1 MCKRCLN
8 PKVGKMVLW
17 DMSSSSWSA
26 CFPSSVAIPCLNNL
40 SVESCVQLRLGNNPS
55 CTVKRSVTFRDLGR
69 GREGWMDGAQGNLCA
84 VKLFCV
90 ILWWWIHVT
99 VCLSKPTECSTPS
112 VNPNVNYGL
121 WVTCQWMFN
130 CNKYTTLVLGVDSEG
145 GHSCVGT
152 RGTLELSPQIL
163 L

>member
-1 MCKRCLN
+1 
-8 PKVGKMVLW
+8 
-17 DMSSSSWSA
+17 
-26 CFPSSVAIPCLNNL
+26 
-40 SVESCVQLRLGNNPS
+40 
-55 CTVKRSVTFRDLGR
+55 
-69 GREGWMDGAQGNLCA
+69 MDGAQGNLCA

-99 VCLSKPTECSTPS
+99 VCLSKPRECSTPS

-121 WVTCQWMFN
+121 WVTC
-130 CNKYTTLVLGVDSEG
+130 TLVLCVDRGG